1 MVVLWAPP
9 RRELDFRQGRLI
21 FRGLD
26 LDFPK
31 AEPRVSEGGVMIFRR
46 WYFAFIERMET
57 RFFSGIRDAL

>member
-1 MVVLWAPP
+1 MVVLCPP